1 MATTIITSV
10 SWEERAFERSAAVQ
24 RSRERIATQVRLM
37 LDAAQR
43 LIVLKG
49 DAFTTQELAAEAG
62 VALQTFYRYFS
73 SKDEL
78 LLAVIG
84 DSMAE
89 ACERWKEAASELSD
103 PLAKLRFYLMA
114 SLERL
119 KADDSIAAPAKFVVS
134 ARWRLY
140 RQFPKEL
147 ADAEQPFVDLLREA
161 VQDAVDAGQLNLG
174 DATWDPWFLGEL
186 VRSVYHF
193 YAYAERPEADIDVVS
208 ERLWQFCLSAIGGR
222 RR

>member
-1 MATTIITSV
+1 MATTSISSV

-24 RSRERIATQVRLM
+24 RSRERIANQVRLM
-37 LDAAQR
+37 LDAAHR
-43 LIVLKG
+43 LILIKG

-84 DSMAE
+84 DSLAE
-89 ACERWKEAASELSD
+89 ACERWSEAASQLAD
-103 PLAKLRFYLMA
+103 PLDRLRLYLLA

-119 KADDSIAAPAKFVVS
+119 EADDDIAAPAKFVVA
-134 ARWRLY
+134 ARWRLH

-147 ADAEQPFVDLLREA
+147 ADAEQPFVELLREA
-161 VQDAVDAGQLNLG
+161 VQDAVDAGQLKPS
-174 DATWDPWFLGEL
+174 DVTWDPWFLGEL

-193 YAYAERPEADIDVVS
+193 YAFAEHPEGDIEVVKD
-208 ERLWQFCLSAIGGR
+208 RLWQFCLTALGGR